1 MLLFTF
7 VRYIAVW
14 FLILILTKAPVE
26 LYLFCCSLEYLVNN
40 KMNSN
45 VLWSNGFNEL
55 FFSETI
61 LFQDLYL
68 TACVQD
74 KYLRL

>member
-1 MLLFTF
+1 
-7 VRYIAVW
+7 
-14 FLILILTKAPVE
+14 
-26 LYLFCCSLEYLVNN
+26 
-40 KMNSN
+40 MNSN

-55 FFSETI
+55 FFSKTI